1 MGLLDIL
8 NKAKETVIATTEK
21 VAQTVKDNKQL
32 NDEATSEAANWR
44 SFDPDML
51 EAVLHDDFEKAAN
64 LYIKQTSCTSEKA
77 KIVVNKI
84 KKEVKTIYPSILR
97 AKARAADLE
106 AIKDRWPFGADKFK
120 MYAFS
125 PDKDGSITS
134 VVLITAQLHA
144 NGDGTYYLTQDGL
157 KGWTQTVDV
166 IFKNDNIFFK
176 DKSGDVMTVNNL
188 SYLLTDE
195 KQPDD
200 DFTVLFNPED
210 KLYKQF
216 EAKVNLLKHVKSMS
230 LFRANDFNKYGT
242 ELKND
247 TLKGVV
253 DKFNFIVKDGS
264 VQSSNLNVI
273 SLLTDFIFDL
283 ADEYPELRH
292 FSKGIYN
299 YIDEYGVN
307 YAYDDEDFKIQ
318 YRSFR
323 LNANVDEKVM
333 EAINTRTDWNMEIVG
348 AAGMFYEGIQQINKK
363 KALPAFL
370 KGIQLSTND
379 NGVMFSFE
387 IQDFLDYGY
396 KLPYEAGFLSNSDER
411 GHADKLQDLFR
422 KLKNVVSTGMS
433 IMLPKFSL
441 SLLWSWKSGTVS
453 MVIGNMQFVG
463 FISDVE
469 FDESFDL
476 STFKP
481 NCERHTDTSLEV
493 KEDNSIE
500 VANEISEPSQPSGQ
514 CFDTNPDFDQETLQL
529 LNNGMQLAAVK
540 RYSEVNAVSLI
551 EAMEKV
557 DSFVKDHKF

>member
-64 LYIKQTSCTSEKA
+64 LYIKQTSCTPEKA

-106 AIKDRWPFGADKFK
+106 AIKDRWPFGANKFK
-120 MYAFS
+120 MFAFS
-125 PDKDGSITS
+125 PDKDGNITS
-134 VVLITAQLHA
+134 VVLMNAQLHA
-144 NGDGTYYLTQDGL
+144 NGDGTYYLTQDVISRG
-157 KGWTQTVDV
+157 TQNVDV

-176 DKSGDVMTVNNL
+176 DKSGDVTAVNKL
-188 SYLLTDE
+188 SYFLSDE
-195 KQPDD
+195 NKPEKDL
-200 DFTVLFNPED
+200 TVLFNPED

-216 EAKVNLLKHVKSMS
+216 EAEVNLLKHVKSMS
-230 LFRANDFNKYGT
+230 LFRTNDFNKYGT
-242 ELKND
+242 ELKNE
-247 TLKGVV
+247 TLKGVI

-264 VQSSNLNVI
+264 VQSNNISVI
-273 SLLTDFIFDL
+273 SILTNFIFDL
-283 ADEYPELRH
+283 AEEYTELYH
-292 FSKGIYN
+292 YNKGIYN

-318 YRSFR
+318 YSSFR
-323 LNANVDEKVM
+323 LNAKVDEKIM
-333 EAINTRTDWNMEIVG
+333 EAINSRTGWNMEIVG
-348 AAGMFYEGIQQINKK
+348 YAGMIYEGIQQIKK
-363 KALPAFL
+363 KNALPAFL
-370 KGIQLSTND
+370 KGIHYSTND
-379 NGVMFSFE
+379 DEVMFSFE
-387 IQDFLDYGY
+387 VQDFLNYSY
-396 KLPYEAGFLSNSDER
+396 KLPYEAGFLSNSNER
-411 GHADKLQDLFR
+411 SYADKLQDTFR
-422 KLKNVVSTGMS
+422 KYKKAASSGMS

-476 STFKP
+476 SNFKP
-481 NCERHTDTSLEV
+481 NCERHTDASLEV

-557 DSFVKDHKF
+557 DSFVKEHKF